1 MMCLLY
7 QQVALL
13 CGAVLLLC
21 MRPQVRKSNT
31 VDTQSYTYQSG
42 HILLVV
48 FIVLVI
54 VLVLVLVI
62 VLVFSIA
69 DLFTQVL
76 QSFL

>member
-1 MMCLLY
+1 
-7 QQVALL
+7 
-13 CGAVLLLC
+13 

-48 FIVLVI
+48 FIVLV
-54 VLVLVLVI
+54 LVLVI